1 MKMNTDPAPVSFL
14 YPLFEMNHAALQ
26 PMRLMADLGLSFWQ
40 NELNPMRHTAF
51 AKQAT
56 AGLTMFERA
65 TRRFDKP
72 GFRISKIEIGKDEFA
87 IHENVVWQN
96 AFCQVIHFGK
106 ADFKKQLPKL
116 LLVAP
121 MSGHHATLLRD
132 TVKSMLPHF
141 DCYVTDWQDA
151 RDIPLSAGRFDL
163 DDYTDLVI
171 SVLHHFG
178 ERAHVM
184 AVCQPSV
191 PVLAAAALMAERDDP
206 LAPLSMVLMGGPIDT
221 RKNPT
226 GVNKMAESKSID
238 WFKQTA
244 TMKVSGPHAG
254 VGRDVYPGFM
264 QLGGFLSMN
273 AERHLKAHRE
283 VYQSL
288 VDGEDEDVEKHNQ
301 FYDEYMAVMDLTA
314 EFYLQT
320 VERVFIYH
328 DLPSGTYRHRSEL
341 VDPSKIT
348 KTALLTIEGER
359 DDISGV
365 GQTEAAHDLCSSI
378 PANMKKQHLQMGV
391 GHYGVFSGSKY
402 RRDIAP
408 MIVEFLS
415 AQKA

>member
-1 MKMNTDPAPVSFL
+1 MTSIPAPASFL
-14 YPLFEMNHAALQ
+14 YPLYEMNHAALQ
-26 PMRLMADLGLSFWQ
+26 PMRFMADIGLSFWQ
-40 NELNPMRHTAF
+40 NALNPLRDSAF
-51 AKQAT
+51 GRQAA

-65 TRRFDKP
+65 TRRFAKP
-72 GFRISKIEIGKDEFA
+72 EFGITSTPLGKAEIVIEEKI
-87 IHENVVWQN
+87 VWQN
-96 AFCQVIHFGK
+96 PFCNVIHFAKPK
-106 ADFKKQLPKL
+106 ATRKQQKL

-121 MSGHHATLLRD
+121 MSGHYATLLRD
-132 TVKSMLPHF
+132 TVKSMLPYF

-151 RDIPLSAGRFDL
+151 RDIPVSEGRFDL
-163 DDYTDLVI
+163 EDYTDGVI
-171 SVLHHFG
+171 SMLHSFG

-191 PVLAAAALMAERDDP
+191 PVLAAAAVMAEKNDEF
-206 LAPLSMVLMGGPIDT
+206 APLSMVLMGGPIDT
-221 RKNPT
+221 RRNPT

-244 TMKVSGPHAG
+244 TMKVAGPHHG
-254 VGRDVYPGFM
+254 MGREVYPGFM

-273 AERHLKAHRE
+273 MERHLKAHRDL
-283 VYQSL
+283 YHDL
-288 VDGEDEDVEKHNQ
+288 VDGEDDDIEKHNQ

-328 DLPSGTYRHRSEL
+328 DLPSGTYRHRGEL
-341 VDPSKIT
+341 VDPTKIT

-365 GQTEAAHDLCSSI
+365 GQTEAAHDLCSAI
-378 PANMKKQHLQMGV
+378 PAKMKKQHLQLGV

-415 AQKA
+415 AQKS